1 MRTALACLL
10 ALALSSPRPAPACG
24 SYLDDPTLETA
35 VAAALAGDAQALV
48 WLANLGRPAWQ
59 AVQAAYAADAA
70 DGVVDDAAWDPLFT
84 ASAHALGARANGL
97 YWHTDLDTAREESR
111 KTGKP
116 ILMLRLLG
124 RLDQDLSCANSRFF
138 RAILYSDP
146 AIIAAMNSEVILC
159 WTSER
164 PVPHLRIDFGDGRVV
179 QTTIT
184 GNSAHY
190 LLDDQGRVRDV
201 MPGLVA
207 PTAFRTW
214 LQAAVAKASPVAQ
227 ATGPA
232 PGLRSEIAR
241 LVDERRE
248 ALTAAEIPDDLIDTV
263 EARVAMPALDAGALA
278 MSKRAVEV
286 PVLRA
291 AARETR
297 GNEHWAVWVPV
308 ADHLAV
314 DTTLAPEA
322 LALLRTQ
329 LDDDFEGEALDTFDR
344 DLRIDTVRNLYR
356 LRPQALA
363 MLADEPLPAFD
374 AFNARIYDEVFLTPA
389 SDAWLGLDP
398 RAMVTGL
405 DRGGLN

>member
-10 ALALSSPRPAPACG
+10 TLAIACPASACFSALAE
-24 SYLDDPTLETA
+24 ETDLTI
-35 VAAALAGDAQALV
+35 AAALSGDAPALERIRT
-48 WLANLGRPAWQ
+48 LGRAGLA

-70 DGVVDDAAWDPLFT
+70 DGVVDERAWEPLFT

-97 YWHTDLDTAREESR
+97 FWHTRLEHAQIEAQE
-111 KTGKP
+111 TGKP

-146 AIIAAMNSEVILC
+146 AIIAALQKDVVLC

-164 PVPHLRIDFGDGRVV
+164 PVPQLRIDFGDGRVV

-201 MPGLVA
+201 LPGLVTPA
-207 PTAFRTW
+207 AFRTW
-214 LQAAVAKASPVAQ
+214 LQGAIAKASPITPA
-227 ATGPA
+227 AGPA
-232 PGLRSEIAR
+232 TGLRSEITR
-241 LVDERRE
+241 LADERRE
-248 ALTAAEIPDDLIDTV
+248 ALTAAGISDDLIDTV
-263 EARVAMPALDAGALA
+263 EARVARPVLDAGALA
-278 MSKRAVEV
+278 MSKRAVEA
-286 PVLRA
+286 PILRA

-297 GNEHWAVWVPV
+297 GNEHWAVWVPL
-308 ADHLAV
+308 AEHLDV

-329 LDDDFEGEALDTFDR
+329 LDDDFEGEALAAFDR

-363 MLADEPLPAFD
+363 ILAEGLFPDFA

-398 RAMVTGL
+398 RAIVTGL